1 MKEIETSSQAV
12 DQAMELGILLGRRQ
26 AFGIVAGRCTA
37 AQVDAMRRMRDSKLY
52 LCVAPDW
59 ASYCPKVMKMTGRNA
74 NRLIAV
80 LNEHGPGYFDLAQ
93 LTGIT
98 PEAYRAIAP
107 AVQSDGIHV
116 DGEII
121 ALIPENAEKA
131 AEAVVRLQA
140 QAEAEAGGA
149 ARQSAASQIAAAER
163 RGRQFAGACASLAAA
178 GLSTA
183 HKETLLKAIQEV
195 RVELT
200 RIEIAMR

>member
-1 MKEIETSSQAV
+1 MHRGT
-12 DQAMELGILLGRRQ
+12 
-26 AFGIVAGRCTA
+26 
-37 AQVDAMRRMRDSKLY
+37 VDAMRRMRDRNSI
-52 LCVAPDW
+52 W
-59 ASYCPKVMKMTGRNA
+59 ASPPTWGTRCPKVVKMTGRNA

-107 AVQSDGIHV
+107 AVQSDGIHM
-116 DGEII
+116 DGKVI

-131 AEAVVRLQA
+131 AEAVARLQA
-140 QAEAEAGGA
+140 QAEAGRRPRHGE
-149 ARQSAASQIAAAER
+149 ASQLVAVER

-178 GLSTA
+178 GLSTS
-183 HKETLLKAIQEV
+183 HKETLLKAILEV
-195 RVELT
+195 RVELM